1 MELLK
6 KQLKGVYH
14 CMTAGDIIIHQ
25 LLDSLQ
31 TKYRTYC
38 YGFGHSHFF
47 VYSLT
52 VHHKQ
57 VYATSRADAF
67 YELEREQGVN
77 KMGHKHAVAISFTN
91 QDT

>member
-14 CMTAGDIIIHQ
+14 WMTAGDIIIHQ

-31 TKYRTYC
+31 TKYCTYC
-38 YGFGHSHFF
+38 YGIGHSHFF

-52 VHHKQ
+52 N
-57 VYATSRADAF
+57 TP
-67 YELEREQGVN
+67 
-77 KMGHKHAVAISFTN
+77 
-91 QDT
+91 